1 MIKIN
6 IDDFVVYNK
15 LIQHSPIEIQ
25 DRLLN
30 SFNPSQIKSKK
41 WLLQNIESMF
51 GDQPLTDIVLYG
63 GWFGSFALMLFNSD
77 LLVDKITN
85 VDMDP
90 GTKHTGEVLNQH
102 YNYQH
107 VTANMCFY
115 KHLSKPSLIVNTSS
129 EHITQAEFNVW
140 LQNQPSN
147 VPIVIQSNDYYQV
160 YDHVNCIDSVDQLVD
175 NVERYV
181 NVHNS
186 LTLSLE
192 KYNRFMILGITK

>member
-6 IDDFVVYNK
+6 IDDLVVYNS
-15 LIQHSPIEIQ
+15 LIQSTSSQIQ
-25 DRLLN
+25 DQLSN
-30 SFNPSQIKSKK
+30 SFNPNQIKSKK

-85 VDMDP
+85 VDIDP
-90 GTKHTGEVLNQH
+90 NTKQVGEILNQR
-102 YNYQH
+102 YNYEH
-107 VTANMCFY
+107 VTANMCLY
-115 KHLSKPSLIVNTSS
+115 KHPSDPSLIINTSA

-160 YDHVNCIDSVDQLVD
+160 DEHVNCIDSVQQLVE
-175 NVERYV
+175 NVKQYV

-186 LTLSLE
+186 FTLPLQN
-192 KYNRFMILGITK
+192 YNRFMILGITK